1 MGHIFYIMGKSSTGK
16 DTIYENL
23 LGRQE
28 LGLKPLIPYTT
39 RPIRAREQ
47 DGVEYHF
54 TDEAGLLRLRQA
66 GKVIELREYHTVHG
80 VWSYFTVDDDHI
92 DLDRE
97 DYLGIG
103 VLESY
108 RKIRDYFGP
117 DRVIPI
123 YIQVED
129 GNRLERAL
137 KRERKQARPSYEELC
152 RRFLADQR
160 DFSEEKLKEAESS
173 GVFPTMRTGKSA
185 WMRWRIIS
193 GSYDSQPPRP
203 MRTRRLFEAP
213 VPLLTELR
221 LLMWAG

>member
-160 DFSEEKLKEAESS
+160 DFSEEKLKEAGIE
-173 GVFPTMRTGKSA
+173 
-185 WMRWRIIS
+185 
-193 GSYDSQPPRP
+193 
-203 MRTRRLFEAP
+203 RRFSNDADRKICMDEVADYIR
-213 VPLLTELR
+213 ELR
-221 LLMWAG
+221 FTAAPPHAHSSPL

>member
-92 DLDRE
+92 DLNRE

-129 GNRLERAL
+129 GNRLERAA
-137 KRERKQARPSYEELC
+137 ETGAETDPSQL
-152 RRFLADQR
+152 RGA
-160 DFSEEKLKEAESS
+160 
-173 GVFPTMRTGKSA
+173 VP
-185 WMRWRIIS
+185 
-193 GSYDSQPPRP
+193 
-203 MRTRRLFEAP
+203 P
-213 VPLLTELR
+213 VPGRPTGLLRRKAER
-221 LLMWAG
+221 GGNRAAFFQ